1 MPLLS
6 VPWSAMAAD
15 VDVPVAHGPNS
26 TSRGVRLA
34 IAAYLLWGALTIYW
48 KQLKG
53 FDAIELIAWRM
64 MCAGIVMAVIVT
76 ARGTWPAIWAA
87 LTTKAGRRSLV
98 VAAVLLSTNW
108 GSYVWAVGHDRVIE
122 TALGYFLAPLF
133 TMLLGVFI
141 FHEAPTGAQKF
152 AFAAA
157 AVAVVV
163 LSVSYGRPPW
173 IALVIAATWSLYAL
187 VKRRSPLGAI
197 DSLAGETF
205 VSFVPAVIVV
215 AALARTGGSIPTTA
229 SASDWLL
236 VLGTGIVTAVPLMM
250 FAGAAQSIP
259 FTLLGPLNL
268 IVPVINVVL
277 GWVVYD
283 EDMPLDRLI
292 GFGFVWIALV
302 AVMWDRV
309 SIARRAAVQPSEPAS
324 VS

>member
-1 MPLLS
+1 MS
-6 VPWSAMAAD
+6 VDAD
-15 VDVPVAHGPNS
+15 APATERSLS
-26 TSRGVRLA
+26 TSSGVQLA
-34 IAAYLLWGALTIYW
+34 VAAYLMWGALTIYW

-53 FDAIELIAWRM
+53 FDAVELIAWRM
-64 MCAGIVMAVIVT
+64 MCAGVVMAVIVT
-76 ARGTWPAIWAA
+76 VRRTWSNIWAA
-87 LTTKAGRRSLV
+87 VTTRTGLRSLV

-152 AFAAA
+152 AFGAA
-157 AVAVVV
+157 AVAVAV
-163 LSVSYGRPPW
+163 LTVSYGRPPW

-187 VKRRSPLGAI
+187 VKRRSPLGAV

-205 VSFVPAVIVV
+205 VSFLPAVLVV
-215 AALARTGGSIPTTA
+215 AVLARGDDSIVQSAT
-229 SASDWLL
+229 ASDWVL
-236 VLGTGIVTAVPLMM
+236 VLGTGVVTAVPLMM

-268 IVPVINVVL
+268 IVPVINVLL
-277 GWVVYD
+277 GWLVYD
-283 EDMPLDRLI
+283 EPMPFDRVV
-292 GFGFVWIALV
+292 GFGFVRLTLI

-309 SIARRAAVQPSEPAS
+309 SIARRANEPST
-324 VS
+324 VT